1 MKKFK
6 LKRPIP
12 NAKGDGELT
21 EVAFKDEKDVSASD
35 FYEVSFSADGS
46 SQLGAMAATIAN
58 LAGLTDE
65 QVALL
70 HPKDYIAM
78 SAEVSGFLE

>member
-1 MKKFK
+1 MKEFK

-21 EVAFKDEKDVSASD
+21 KVTFKDEKDVSASD

-46 SQLGAMAATIAN
+46 SQLGSVAGTIAN

-70 HPKDYIAM
+70 HPRDYIAM